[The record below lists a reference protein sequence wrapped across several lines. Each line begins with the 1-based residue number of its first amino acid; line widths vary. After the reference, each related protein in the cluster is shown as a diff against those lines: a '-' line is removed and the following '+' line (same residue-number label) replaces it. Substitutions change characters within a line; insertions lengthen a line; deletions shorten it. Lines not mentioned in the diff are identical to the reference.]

1 MPPNPTT
8 CALPSH
14 TTPVLLLMRLHCTGD
29 HCTQGCGDWQPE
41 DRASWHQGNA
51 ERADRGGHRSFGLW
65 CCGVWCVC
73 VTLVRVRD
81 AGAVARGWLY
91 PQVLTT
97 RLEEET
103 KRADDVTSKLEELT
117 TKVSA
122 CVRTTRG
129 TLARAL
135 SHLKACGAIRP
146 RNRLLI

>member
-1 MPPNPTT
+1 M
-8 CALPSH
+8 
-14 TTPVLLLMRLHCTGD
+14 V
-29 HCTQGCGDWQPE
+29 
-41 DRASWHQGNA
+41 
-51 ERADRGGHRSFGLW
+51 LW
-65 CCGVWCVC
+65 C
-73 VTLVRVRD
+73 LVHVRD

-103 KRADDVTSKLEELT
+103 KRADDVTSKLDELT

-135 SHLKACGAIRP
+135 TPQDVWCHQTTKQIADLTAKLDKSKKKLKVCSAWARC
-146 RNRLLI
+146 NQ